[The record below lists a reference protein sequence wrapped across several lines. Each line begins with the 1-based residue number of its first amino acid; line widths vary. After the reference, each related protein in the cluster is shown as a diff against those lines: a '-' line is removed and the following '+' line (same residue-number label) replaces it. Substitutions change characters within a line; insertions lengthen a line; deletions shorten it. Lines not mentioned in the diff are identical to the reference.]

1 MVTVGRRNTSADWDE
16 EGEVHALPRGRSRC
30 LLVKYCYPPDK
41 QESVIALVM
50 DQTERLA
57 AEAVA

>member
-1 MVTVGRRNTSADWDE
+1 MVTIGRRNTSVDWDE
-16 EGEVHALPRGRSRC
+16 VGEVRALSPSRIRC
-30 LLVKYCYPPDK
+30 LLVKYCYSPDK
-41 QESVIALVM
+41 QECTIALVM

>member
-1 MVTVGRRNTSADWDE
+1 M
-16 EGEVHALPRGRSRC
+16 
-30 LLVKYCYPPDK
+30 KYCYPPDK

>member
-1 MVTVGRRNTSADWDE
+1 MVTIGRRNTSADWDE
-16 EGEVHALPRGRSRC
+16 EGEVRALSRSRIRC
-30 LLVKYCYPPDK
+30 LLVEYCYPPDK
-41 QESVIALVM
+41 QESVIVLVM